1 MEPAFRL
8 FGHVIFP
15 NFNSPS
21 SASFTVCAPRSEEV
35 FTERK
40 RIVYHELGWID
51 VHRDC
56 SGEFQ
61 TRIRL
66 SLPVGL
72 QDDDSIETVRL
83 GLFDFLDITD
93 SPSWMIRVYS
103 GESVRW
109 IEHRDPTGLRDTS
122 S

>member
-8 FGHVIFP
+8 LGHVVFP
-15 NFNSPS
+15 SFDSPS
-21 SASFTVCAPRSEEV
+21 SASFTVCVPRHEKV
-35 FTERK
+35 FTEQK
-40 RIVYHELGWID
+40 HIVYHELGWID

-66 SLPVGL
+66 SLPAEL
-72 QDDDSIETVRL
+72 QGDDAIESIRL
-83 GLFDFLDITD
+83 GLFDFLEIND

-109 IEHRDPTGLRDTS
+109 IEHRDPAGLRDTS
-122 S
+122 I

>member
-8 FGHVIFP
+8 LGHVVFP
-15 NFNSPS
+15 SFDSPS
-21 SASFTVCAPRSEEV
+21 SASFTVCVPRSEKV

-40 RIVYHELGWID
+40 HIVYHELGWID
-51 VHRDC
+51 IHRNC

-66 SLPVGL
+66 SLPPEL
-72 QDDDSIETVRL
+72 QDDDNIETIRIA
-83 GLFDFLDITD
+83 LFDYLGIAD
-93 SPSWMIRVYS
+93 SPSWMIRLYS

-109 IEHRDPTGLRDTS
+109 IEQRNPSGLRDTS
-122 S
+122 I